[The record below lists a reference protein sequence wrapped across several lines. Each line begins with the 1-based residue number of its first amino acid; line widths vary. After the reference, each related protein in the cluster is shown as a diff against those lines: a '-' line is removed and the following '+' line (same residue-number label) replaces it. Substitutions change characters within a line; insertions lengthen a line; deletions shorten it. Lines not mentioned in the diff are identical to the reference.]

1 MVCVKKRKIH
11 HVVDLLEDH
20 PFEIGTSLALVLFG
34 IRSFITGLQ
43 SVPSSVSALPFLLII
58 GYCVL
63 SVLGGG
69 AVLFGL
75 AARYKYMWAYGV
87 ERAGLFVSASAWG
100 TYTIGFLFSPF
111 TINST
116 LFILALLALSGG
128 CLLRARA
135 IRRRSSATIIALRHA
150 KAHQEAQ

>member
-1 MVCVKKRKIH
+1 MCVQRRKIYYLI
-11 HVVDLLEDH
+11 DLLEDH
-20 PFEIGTSLALVLFG
+20 PFEIGTSIALVLFG
-34 IRSFITGLQ
+34 VRSFITGLQ
-43 SVPSSVSALPFLLII
+43 SVPNSVSSLPFLLIFV
-58 GYCVL
+58 YCTL
-63 SVLGGG
+63 SVLGGS

-75 AARYKYMWAYGV
+75 GARYKYMWAYGV

-100 TYTIGFLFSPF
+100 VYTIGFLFSPF

-150 KAHQEAQ
+150 KAHQEGQ